1 MHSSSLGSAK
11 RRVYFRENFP
21 KEVTFDLELARWTNG
36 EGGRNFRLKAHWWA
50 NEREGG
56 RNFRLKAHW
65 WANERTG
72 WGQEWR
78 ALRMCYDQ
86 RGKTRVKSE

>member
-11 RRVYFRENFP
+11 GRVYFRENFP

-50 NEREGG
+50 NER
-56 RNFRLKAHW
+56 
-65 WANERTG
+65 TG

-86 RGKTRVKSE
+86 RRKTRVKSE